1 MKKNKLILFVILLLL
16 VFILSGCAV
25 TIAKTEYTANTKEE
39 NYKAILLLPDG
50 TVIKGTCTDYKRVS
64 DNWLI
69 VTVDEIIYRLNEWR
83 VVLIEE
89 KAIEV
94 KE

>member
-1 MKKNKLILFVILLLL
+1 MKKSKLVLFVILLLL

-25 TIAKTEYTANTKEE
+25 AVTKTESIANTKEE

-69 VTVDEIIYRLNEWR
+69 ATVDGIIYKLNDWR
-83 VVLIEE
+83 VVFIEE
-89 KAIEV
+89 IAR
-94 KE
+94 